1 MPAAPLRHRL
11 PPVLLLA
18 VIAMASPLALNAFVP
33 AMPDAARALHA
44 SVSVIQLSFTAY
56 LLTLAFG
63 QLLSGPLADHYGR
76 RPVLLGGLTLHVLG
90 SLMAA
95 MAQDV
100 TWLIAGRVLQALGG
114 AAAMVLARTIILDVH
129 GREGAAGRMGYIV
142 MAIAIAQSIAPALGG
157 YMNLWVGWHSIF
169 WVTALVGTLAWLLA
183 LLRLPE
189 TCREKSASLRLKPVV
204 QRYGGVLRSPGY
216 LGYALSTTCIAA
228 AFYMFVGTAPY
239 IVDRLGGSS
248 AQFGTWFLAISLA
261 FMAGSFLSTRLAR
274 RASVDQAVLLGNG
287 LSLAGAL
294 TLFGFTLVSPLSP
307 ATLFL
312 PIALVTFGRG
322 LSQPNAQSA
331 AIGCTP
337 GSAATASGL
346 MGCIQLLSG
355 ALIAQLMPLLLGT
368 GVLPIAVCILLAPL
382 AALGAHCAAVRRQGR
397 GARAAQSTHTNNN
410 NNFTTENKR

>member
-1 MPAAPLRHRL
+1 MPAAPLRQ
-11 PPVLLLA
+11 PPVALLT

-33 AMPDAARALHA
+33 AMPDAARELQTDI
-44 SVSVIQLSFTAY
+44 SVIQLSFTAY
-56 LLTLAFG
+56 LFTLAFG
-63 QLLSGPLADHYGR
+63 QLFSGPLADHYGR
-76 RPVLLGGLTLHVLG
+76 RPVLLGGLALHTLG
-90 SLMAA
+90 SLLAA
-95 MAQDV
+95 LAQDV

-157 YMNLWVGWHSIF
+157 YLNLWVGWNSIF
-169 WVTALVGTLAWLLA
+169 LVAVAMGGFAWLMA
-183 LLRLPE
+183 LLQLPE
-189 TCREKSASLRLKPVV
+189 TCREKSASLRLKPVIA
-204 QRYGGVLRSPGY
+204 RYAGVFRSAGY
-216 LGYALSTTCIAA
+216 IGYALSTTCIAA

-248 AQFGTWFLAISLA
+248 ALFGTWFLAVSLA
-261 FMAGSFLSTRLAR
+261 FMAGSFLSTRLAK

-294 TLFGFTLVSPLSP
+294 TLLGFTLGSALSY

-312 PIALVTFGRG
+312 PMALVTFGRG

-331 AIGCTP
+331 AISCSPT
-337 GSAATASGL
+337 SAATASGL
-346 MGCIQLLSG
+346 MGFIQLLAG
-355 ALIAQLMPLLLGT
+355 AVIAQAMPLLLGD

-382 AALGAHCAAVRRQGR
+382 AALAAHYYAINRQR
-397 GARAAQSTHTNNN
+397 SCVPTA
-410 NNFTTENKR
+410 